1 MKRRTLLVGLAQLL
15 AMSQVGAQAANAPL
29 VVWVGLA
36 TEAADQPALGALR
49 QGLAQIGHVEGKSI
63 RLETIHAANQADR
76 LPAMVS
82 EFEARGVAVF
92 VAAGRAAARALVRLT
107 KVPIVAG
114 RLPEIDP
121 DLFANLASPGGNVTG
136 FSNFAG
142 QLYHKQIEILKE
154 LLPDLLTV
162 GILYSVTSSRN
173 LGSDA
178 VAAAGQY
185 GLRSIRLEL
194 GARPHEELPAHIS
207 SLRARGAGALVVVQ
221 DFGTISLRDEIY
233 RLALAERLPTV
244 ADQRDMAEAGALMTY
259 GADIS
264 DQFRRVAGY
273 VDRVLKGARPADLP
287 IQLAT
292 VLQFVVN
299 LKTAAALGLTI
310 PPSILIRAD
319 EVIE

>member
-1 MKRRTLLVGLAQLL
+1 MRRRTLLVSLAQLL
-15 AMSQVGAQAANAPL
+15 AMSQFGAQAANAPL

-49 QGLAQIGHVEGKSI
+49 QGLAQIGHVEGTSI
-63 RLETIHAANQADR
+63 RLEAIHAADHADR
-76 LPAMVS
+76 LPAIVS
-82 EFEARGVAVF
+82 ELEARGVALF
-92 VAAGRAAARALVRLT
+92 VAAGRAAARVLVRLT

-136 FSNFAG
+136 FSNFAE
-142 QLYHKQIEILKE
+142 QLYPKQIEILRE
-154 LLPDLLTV
+154 LLPDVATI
-162 GILYSVTSSRN
+162 GILYSTAGSQD
-173 LGSDA
+173 LGSEA

-194 GARPHEELPAHIS
+194 GARSHDELPAHIR
-207 SLRARGAGALVVVQ
+207 SLRSSGAGALVVVQ
-221 DFGTISLRDEIY
+221 DFRTISLRDEIY

-244 ADQRDMAEAGALMTY
+244 SNQRDMADSGALLTY
-259 GADIS
+259 GADID

-292 VLQFVVN
+292 MLHLVVN
-299 LKTAAALGLTI
+299 LKTARALGLTI
-310 PPSILIRAD
+310 PPSILLRAD